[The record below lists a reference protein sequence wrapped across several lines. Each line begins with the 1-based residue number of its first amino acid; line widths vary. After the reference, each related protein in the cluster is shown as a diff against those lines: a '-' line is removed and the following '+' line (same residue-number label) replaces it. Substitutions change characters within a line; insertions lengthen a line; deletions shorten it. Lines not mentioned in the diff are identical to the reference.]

1 MMCCHLHKEDA
12 GCTYIYKDNFADCE
26 SMFRNQAPRKS
37 IWAIGILSLAG
48 SVFVITWRTI
58 LKDTNVQSIMLLHL
72 AVSDG
77 LMGAY
82 LITVG
87 AKDLQWSGEYY
98 LHDFQWRSGLACQ
111 MTGATSLLSSEV
123 SLMLL
128 SLISADRL
136 KNIVFPFSGG
146 ALTRKMTHIVCS
158 IIWLVG
164 FLLAF
169 FPMFGLKYFDDPNRY
184 HSYYGKSVV
193 CLPLQLSSKKLAG
206 WEYSVS
212 VFVGLNSF
220 FFIFITVA
228 YLVIFINRVRVKNQ
242 SANTNRE
249 TGLAKRVFFIIL
261 TDCLCW
267 VPIIVIGMMSL
278 LEKHFHPPGDLA
290 VWIAVFA
297 LPINSAINPILYT
310 LSTPKVNLDIF
321 SCLCI
326 LSDQAKC
333 ISKLEPDTV
342 NESFERSLGAK
353 KYFTT
358 SRVKYEYI

>member
-1 MMCCHLHKEDA
+1 MCCHMHKEDA
-12 GCTYIYKDNFADCE
+12 DCTYISNDNFASCE

-58 LKDTNVQSIMLLHL
+58 LKDMNAVQSIMLLHL

-87 AKDLQWSGEYY
+87 VKDLQWSGEYY

-111 MTGATSLLSSEV
+111 ITGATSLLSSEV

-169 FPMFGLKYFDDPNRY
+169 FPMFGLKYFKDTYRY

-193 CLPLQLSSKKLAG
+193 CLPLQLSVDKPAG

-212 VFVGLNSF
+212 VFVGLNF
-220 FFIFITVA
+220 FFFVFITVA
-228 YLVIFINRVRVKNQ
+228 YLVIFINRVQVKNQ
-242 SANTNRE
+242 SANARRE

-267 VPIIVIGMMSL
+267 MPIIVVGMRSL
-278 LEKHFHPPGDLA
+278 LEKQFNTPGDLA

-310 LSTPKVNLDIF
+310 LSTPKVRHN
-321 SCLCI
+321 I
-326 LSDQAKC
+326 LSLPLQLSD
-333 ISKLEPDTV
+333 
-342 NESFERSLGAK
+342 NK
-353 KYFTT
+353 KY
-358 SRVKYEYI
+358 I